1 MFADESCSPNDKNSR
16 IYHMEEQMKQTH
28 GDDWKASMKIKIEVK
43 GDFRVI
49 LRSKQVIPGHPRSK
63 KSF

>member
-1 MFADESCSPNDKNSR
+1 MFADESCSPNDINSR

-43 GDFRVI
+43 GHFKVI
-49 LRSKQVIPGHPRSK
+49 SRSK
-63 KSF
+63 

>member
-1 MFADESCSPNDKNSR
+1 MFADANMFADESCSPNDKNSR

-43 GDFRVI
+43 GHFKVI
-49 LRSKQVIPGHPRSK
+49 SRSK
-63 KSF
+63 

>member
-1 MFADESCSPNDKNSR
+1 MTYSR

-43 GDFRVI
+43 DRFKV
-49 LRSKQVIPGHPRSK
+49 KWGHNRSK

>member
-1 MFADESCSPNDKNSR
+1 MTYSR

-43 GDFRVI
+43 GY
-49 LRSKQVIPGHPRSK
+49 LRSNGVITGQ
-63 KSF
+63 KSHFDTFFEEQLVYRILC